1 MSQSGVFL
9 VVIPA
14 RYASSRLPG
23 KPLAD
28 IGGTPMVVRVAERAR
43 ASGAKS
49 VWVATD
55 SDAVLDAVREHG
67 HHGLMTRADHATGTD
82 RIAEV
87 ARQLD
92 LADDEIVVNVQ
103 GDEPLIEPHLIRE
116 VARTLASHAE
126 ASIATACHP
135 ITDTESMFNPNVVK
149 VVLDHAG
156 CASYFSRAP
165 IPHARDAFA
174 FNSVGAAPDTLPA
187 DLPCYRHIGIY
198 AYRAGFLRVYSQL
211 KPAAIERC
219 EALEQLRALYHGY
232 RIAVAVTAQAPAAGV
247 DTPADLE
254 RVRQA
259 FAAGPATQP
268 HPA

>member
-1 MSQSGVFL
+1 MSQSGAFL

-14 RYASSRLPG
+14 RHASSRLPG

-28 IGGTPMVVRVAERAR
+28 IAGKPMVVQVAERAR

-55 SDAVLDAVREHG
+55 HDAVLDAVRRHG
-67 HHGLMTRADHATGTD
+67 HQALMTRADHATGTD

-103 GDEPLIEPHLIRE
+103 GDEPLIDPQLVRE
-116 VARTLASHAE
+116 VAHALSRSAD

-135 ITDTESMFNPNVVK
+135 ITDAESMFNPNVVK

-165 IPHARDAFA
+165 IPYARDAFA
-174 FNSVGAAPDTLPA
+174 AGRNGAPDALPA
-187 DLPCYRHIGIY
+187 GLPCYRHIGIY

-211 KPAAIERC
+211 EPAAIERY

-232 RIAVAVTAQAPAAGV
+232 RIAVAVTAHAPAAGV
-247 DTPADLE
+247 DTQADLE
-254 RVRQA
+254 RVREA
-259 FAAGPATQP
+259 YAARPAP